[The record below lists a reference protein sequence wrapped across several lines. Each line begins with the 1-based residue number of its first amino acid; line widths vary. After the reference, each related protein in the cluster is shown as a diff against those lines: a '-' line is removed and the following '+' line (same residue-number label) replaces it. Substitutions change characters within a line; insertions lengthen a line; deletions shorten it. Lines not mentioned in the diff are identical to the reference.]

1 MEDAVACKARLR
13 FIEVAQFFPIIDKA
27 YKAEE
32 AKKRQISHVMLISV
46 SVLSLF
52 LLVAIF
58 FLYRWMRKLSVMRE
72 NLSVAYQ
79 QLQHVNE
86 ELKAVN
92 QELEQTG
99 RIKEVYIARYL
110 DRCVIYLEN

>member
-1 MEDAVACKARLR
+1 
-13 FIEVAQFFPIIDKA
+13 
-27 YKAEE
+27 
-32 AKKRQISHVMLISV
+32 
-46 SVLSLF
+46 
-52 LLVAIF
+52 
-58 FLYRWMRKLSVMRE
+58 MRE